1 MTRSNDA
8 RHVIVIGAG
17 PGGLAAA
24 MMLAGAGLRVTV
36 YEKNEDVG
44 GRTRIFAK
52 DGFRFDIGA
61 TFFLYPDVLRRVF
74 ARCGLDLE
82 DYVELRRV
90 DPQYKLVFEGGPEV
104 LATYDL
110 DRLETEIAKLDA
122 ADAAN
127 LRAFLTRGRK
137 KLAAFKPVLERPFSG
152 VRDFASLP
160 ILKALRWLRP
170 FTSVDDDLATHFRD
184 PRVRLAFSF
193 QTKYL
198 GMSPFRCPSL
208 FTILA
213 LLEYEFGVWHPVG
226 GCGAVSLAMAKAAR
240 DLGVTFKLNQPAERI
255 EFEGR
260 RAVGVHSHKG
270 FESADAVVINADFSG
285 TIAHLVPDALRK
297 HWPDARLEKA
307 KYSCSTFMLYLGI
320 EGRYDHLE
328 HHTIFLAKNYE
339 HNIRQIEAG
348 LIPDEPSIYLQNPSA
363 TDALFGDA
371 AQSSLYVLVPVGNL
385 STDTQW
391 DHQADA
397 FKARI
402 IARLEELGLTDLSK
416 RIRYCRMTSPRDWQQ
431 DTGLKF
437 GSTFNLS
444 HGLDQMLMFRPR
456 NRFSELD
463 GVYLVGGGTH
473 PGSGLPVIYEGARIS
488 TDLLLEDFGLDGAK
502 LGGVT
507 GSLMGEV
514 VQ

>member
-1 MTRSNDA
+1 M
-8 RHVIVIGAG
+8 
-17 PGGLAAA
+17 
-24 MMLAGAGLRVTV
+24 
-36 YEKNEDVG
+36 
-44 GRTRIFAK
+44 
-52 DGFRFDIGA
+52 
-61 TFFLYPDVLRRVF
+61 
-74 ARCGLDLE
+74 
-82 DYVELRRV
+82 
-90 DPQYKLVFEGGPEV
+90 
-104 LATYDL
+104 
-110 DRLETEIAKLDA
+110 
-122 ADAAN
+122 
-127 LRAFLTRGRK
+127 
-137 KLAAFKPVLERPFSG
+137 
-152 VRDFASLP
+152 
-160 ILKALRWLRP
+160 
-170 FTSVDDDLATHFRD
+170 
-184 PRVRLAFSF
+184 
-193 QTKYL
+193 
-198 GMSPFRCPSL
+198 
-208 FTILA
+208 
-213 LLEYEFGVWHPVG
+213 
-226 GCGAVSLAMAKAAR
+226 
-240 DLGVTFKLNQPAERI
+240 I

-260 RAVGVHSHKG
+260 RAVGVHSRGG
-270 FESADAVVINADFSG
+270 FESADAVVVNADFSG
-285 TIAHLVPDALRK
+285 TISRLIPNALRK

-328 HHTIFLAKNYE
+328 HHTIFLSKNYE
-339 HNIRQIEAG
+339 QNIREIEAG
-348 LIPDEPSIYLQNPSA
+348 LIPEEPSIYLQNPSA
-363 TDALFGDA
+363 TDRLFGDN

-391 DHQADA
+391 EHQADT
-397 FKARI
+397 FKDRI

-416 RIRYCRMTSPRDWQQ
+416 RIRYCRMTSPHDWQTE
-431 DTGLKF
+431 TGLKF